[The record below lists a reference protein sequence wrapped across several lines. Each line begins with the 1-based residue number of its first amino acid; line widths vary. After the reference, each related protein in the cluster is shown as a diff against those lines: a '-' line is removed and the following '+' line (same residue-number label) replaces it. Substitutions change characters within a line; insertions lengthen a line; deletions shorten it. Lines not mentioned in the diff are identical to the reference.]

1 MITGEGTMSVLL
13 RITLTMRDI
22 ILYGLCVL
30 FDIITLFFVQI
41 ACIDGI
47 RETLVRLRGTHD
59 KPGAE

>member
-1 MITGEGTMSVLL
+1 MSVLL